1 MQPLEYLEISFID
14 ALYTD
19 PPPKGKENNGKSL

>member
-1 MQPLEYLEISFID
+1 MQVLEYLEISFID

-19 PPPKGKENNGKSL
+19 SPKGKENNGKSL